1 MSRQLPKSLPHSGQ
15 TPDTAQSLQFLWL
28 RLRGARS
35 RADQRRWFRGFERA
49 MLQHG
54 LVSVR
59 WRSLFCLCPIAGGM
73 SASDTHR
80 VVDWLIDQPAV
91 WHIGLSA
98 VMTMPVALA
107 GIRCEVLDDPG
118 SPLDATTAA
127 FQHYAQLRLAQ
138 VLPRMEQQLAAAR
151 RRREVLA
158 MSSATSPTPP
168 STSAQ
173 TASRSAHDP
182 R

>member
-1 MSRQLPKSLPHSGQ
+1 MSRQLPKSLPHPGR

-73 SASDTHR
+73 SARDTHR

-91 WHIGLSA
+91 RHIGLSA

-107 GIRCEVLDDPG
+107 GIRCEVLEDPG
-118 SPLDATTAA
+118 SPPDATTAA
-127 FQHYAQLRLAQ
+127 FQYYAQLRLAQ

-151 RRREVLA
+151 RRLGASPSKTSRW
-158 MSSATSPTPP
+158 TSPSS
-168 STSAQ
+168 STQ